1 MAKAKKLEQTRG
13 EFKIKGLVK
22 GIDRDNAYEEGVRPE
37 GRHAGRTFRK
47 LNLGIQTS
55 ENNQLRLGM
64 FSYEPEE
71 VFLWNNDKRKKD
83 PSYKGERIPY
93 EEYLQKKE
101 ILKANGTAV
110 LQARIG
116 VEYDED
122 EKLIS
127 HGLTTY
133 EASEEIYDNVDNDDS
148 VYVEGQ
154 ISYSEYKN
162 RQDEMVTGINY
173 NINRL
178 FKSNTDFDL
187 RAEDYEEQDYYEQQF
202 VYVDSMVDKAK
213 KQLIVIGRII
223 DYRENTVDANFV
235 INYGEDKG
243 MKKLAENM
251 KKKFKFGDLVT
262 VFGQL
267 VNRSVEQDVEEE
279 EDDLLSALGG
289 KAQPSHAKRANF
301 TYEREMTID
310 GVLEWE
316 KGFYSEE
323 DFYANEIIEEEEE
336 SDLTSE
342 LGGKKPKKND
352 NPFAELGNDD
362 EDEEADPFSDDPFAD
377 DDDDDLSGDM
387 PF

>member
-1 MAKAKKLEQTRG
+1 MAKELEQTRG

-22 GIDRDNAYEEGVRPE
+22 GIDRDNAYEEGVRPD

-47 LNLGIQTS
+47 LNLGVQTS
-55 ENNQLRLGM
+55 EDNQLRLGM
-64 FSYEPEE
+64 FSYEPDE
-71 VFLWNNDKRKKD
+71 VFLWNNEKRKKD
-83 PSYKGERIPY
+83 KNYKGERMPY
-93 EEYLQKKE
+93 EEYLQKKD

-116 VEYDED
+116 VDTDED
-122 EKLIS
+122 GKLIT
-127 HGLTTY
+127 HGLTSY

-162 RQDEMVTGINY
+162 RQGDMTTAVNY

-178 FKSNTDFDL
+178 FKASNDFDL
-187 RAEDYEEQDYYEQQF
+187 RAESYEKQDYYEQQF
-202 VYVDSMVDKAK
+202 VYVDSMVDKSK

-223 DYRENTVDANFV
+223 DYRKNTVDTNFV
-235 INYGEDKG
+235 INYGEDKS
-243 MKKLAENM
+243 MSKLAENVR
-251 KKKFKFGDLVT
+251 KKFKFGDLVT

-267 VNRSVEQDVEEE
+267 VNRTVEQDVEEE

-289 KAQPSHAKRANF
+289 KSQPSHAKRANF

-316 KGFYSEE
+316 RGFYTEDDFYENELIEE
-323 DFYANEIIEEEEE
+323 DDDN
-336 SDLTSE
+336 LTSE

-352 NPFAELGNDD
+352 NPFSESDDND
-362 EDEEADPFSDDPFAD
+362 EGDPFAD
-377 DDDDDLSGDM
+377 ED
-387 PF
+387 PFDSDSLPF

>member
-22 GIDRDNAYEEGVRPE
+22 GIDRDNAYEEGVRPS
-37 GRHAGRTFRK
+37 GRYAGRTFRK

-64 FSYEPEE
+64 FSYEPDE

-83 PSYKGERIPY
+83 PNYKGERIPF

-116 VEYDED
+116 VDYDD
-122 EKLIS
+122 DGKLIS

-133 EASEEIYDNVDNDDS
+133 EASEEIYDNIDNDDS

-173 NINRL
+173 NVNRL

-202 VYVDSMVDKAK
+202 VYVDSMIDKAK
-213 KQLIVIGRII
+213 KQLVVIGRII
-223 DYRENTVDANFV
+223 DYQENTVDTNFV

-243 MKKLAENM
+243 MAKLAENM

-336 SDLTSE
+336 EKNDLTSE
-342 LGGKKPKKND
+342 LGGKSAPKND
-352 NPFAELGNDD
+352 NPFANLDMED
-362 EDEEADPFSDDPFAD
+362 EDEDEDPFSDDPFAD
-377 DDDDDLSGDM
+377 DDDDDSM

>member
-1 MAKAKKLEQTRG
+1 MAKELEQTRG

-22 GIDRDNAYEEGVRPE
+22 GIDRDNAYEEGVRPD

-47 LNLGIQTS
+47 LNLGVQTS
-55 ENNQLRLGM
+55 EDNQLRLGM
-64 FSYEPEE
+64 FSYEPDE
-71 VFLWNNDKRKKD
+71 VFLWNNEKRKKD
-83 PSYKGERIPY
+83 KDYKGERMPY
-93 EEYLQKKE
+93 EEYLQKKD

-116 VEYDED
+116 VETDED
-122 EKLIS
+122 GKLIT
-127 HGLTTY
+127 HGLTSY
-133 EASEEIYDNVDNDDS
+133 EASEEIYDNIDNDDS

-162 RQDEMVTGINY
+162 RQGDMTTAVNY

-178 FKSNTDFDL
+178 FKSSNDFDL
-187 RAEDYEEQDYYEQQF
+187 RDENYEKQDYYEQQF
-202 VYVDSMVDKAK
+202 VYVDSMVDKSK

-223 DYRENTVDANFV
+223 DYRKNTVDTNFV
-235 INYGEDKG
+235 INYGEDKS
-243 MKKLAENM
+243 MSKLAENVR
-251 KKKFKFGDLVT
+251 KKFKFGDLVT

-267 VNRSVEQDVEEE
+267 VNRTVEQDVEEE

-289 KAQPSHAKRANF
+289 KSQPSHAKRANF

-316 KGFYSEE
+316 RGFYTEDDFYENELVEE
-323 DFYANEIIEEEEE
+323 DDDN
-336 SDLTSE
+336 LTSE

-352 NPFAELGNDD
+352 NPFSESDDND
-362 EDEEADPFSDDPFAD
+362 EGDPFAD
-377 DDDDDLSGDM
+377 EDPFQESDL

>member
-64 FSYEPEE
+64 FSYEPDE
-71 VFLWNNDKRKKD
+71 VFLWNNEKRKKD
-83 PSYKGERIPY
+83 KNYKGERIPY

-122 EKLIS
+122 NKLVS

-162 RQDEMVTGINY
+162 RQNEMVTGINY

-213 KQLIVIGRII
+213 KQLIVVGRII
-223 DYRENTVDANFV
+223 DYQENTVDTNFV

-243 MKKLAENM
+243 MAKLADNM
-251 KKKFKFGDLVT
+251 KKKFKFGDLVK

-301 TYEREMTID
+301 SYEREMTID

-316 KGFYSEE
+316 RGYYTEE
-323 DFYANEIIEEEEE
+323 DFYANELVEEEDEN
-336 SDLTSE
+336 DLSSE
-342 LGGKKPKKND
+342 LGGKSAPKND
-352 NPFAELGNDD
+352 NPFADLED
-362 EDEEADPFSDDPFAD
+362 EDEDEADPFSDDPFAD
-377 DDDDDLSGDM
+377 DEDDSL

>member
-37 GRHAGRTFRK
+37 GRYAGRTFRK

-64 FSYEPEE
+64 FSYEPDE

-116 VEYDED
+116 VDYDD
-122 EKLIS
+122 DGKLIS

-267 VNRSVEQDVEEE
+267 VNRTVEQDVEEE

-323 DFYANEIIEEEEE
+323 DFYANEIIEEEKED
-336 SDLTSE
+336 SLVSE

-352 NPFAELGNDD
+352 NPFEELAD
-362 EDEEADPFSDDPFAD
+362 EDEDEADPFSDDSDPFA
-377 DDDDDLSGDM
+377 DDDDLSGDM

>member
-1 MAKAKKLEQTRG
+1 MAKELEQTRG

-22 GIDRDNAYEEGVRPE
+22 GIDRDNAYEEGVRPD

-47 LNLGIQTS
+47 LNLGVQTS
-55 ENNQLRLGM
+55 EDNQLRLGM
-64 FSYEPEE
+64 FSYEPDE
-71 VFLWNNDKRKKD
+71 VFLWNNEKRKKD
-83 PSYKGERIPY
+83 KDYKGERMPY
-93 EEYLQKKE
+93 DEYLQKKD

-116 VEYDED
+116 VDTDED
-122 EKLIS
+122 GKLIT
-127 HGLTTY
+127 HGLTSY

-162 RQDEMVTGINY
+162 RQGDMTTAVNY

-178 FKSNTDFDL
+178 FKASNDFDL
-187 RAEDYEEQDYYEQQF
+187 RAESYEKQDYYEQQF
-202 VYVDSMVDKAK
+202 VYVDSMVDKSK

-223 DYRENTVDANFV
+223 DYRKNTVDTNFV
-235 INYGEDKG
+235 INYGEDKS
-243 MKKLAENM
+243 MSKLAENVR
-251 KKKFKFGDLVT
+251 KKFKFGDLVT

-267 VNRSVEQDVEEE
+267 VNRTVEQDVEEE

-289 KAQPSHAKRANF
+289 KSQPSHAKRANF

-316 KGFYSEE
+316 RGFYTEDDFYNNELVEE
-323 DFYANEIIEEEEE
+323 DDDNLA
-336 SDLTSE
+336 SE

-352 NPFAELGNDD
+352 NPFSESDDSDD
-362 EDEEADPFSDDPFAD
+362 EDPFAD
-377 DDDDDLSGDM
+377 EGDPFDDSL